1 MNMRSKVRM
10 RGYQEEGLPGHPSE
24 RDQPASRSKRGVV
37 GGIERSRHTT
47 LADLHSVA
55 GEHQHI
61 SDGRHNLRRSKHF
74 AEKVLM
80 GVENKENLVAR
91 SLCTRSA
98 NSIALNPVAIWVLC

>member
-1 MNMRSKVRM
+1 M
-10 RGYQEEGLPGHPSE
+10 RGYQEKGLPGHPSE
-24 RDQPASRSKRGVV
+24 RYQPASRSKRGVV

-61 SDGRHNLRRSKHF
+61 SDGTDNFGRSKHF

-80 GVENKENLVAR
+80 GNEENLVAR